1 MCVSKFSACFK
12 LDVLTLFTSVGNILL
27 RNPDFVNLEVK
38 YLTII
43 ISLSCDPNGKRKII
57 MVLLNR

>member
-1 MCVSKFSACFK
+1 MHIAKFSACLK

-27 RNPDFVNLEVK
+27 HNSDFLNLEVK

-43 ISLSCDPNGKRKII
+43 LSLSCDPNGKRKII